1 MPHRTVVLLSPPHQ
15 VSGLEMR
22 KWMDELFPIIM
33 DMLQDSSSL
42 AKRQV
47 CGVNL
52 LDVSLVVEGQ
62 CSNRI
67 CL

>member
-1 MPHRTVVLLSPPHQ
+1 MLRLAGVPLCSQ

-47 CGVNL
+47 RP
-52 LDVSLVVEGQ
+52 
-62 CSNRI
+62 CSV
-67 CL
+67 

>member
-1 MPHRTVVLLSPPHQ
+1 MLILLLQ

-22 KWMDELFPIIM
+22 MWMDELFPIIM

-47 CGVNL
+47 RQENV
-52 LDVSLVVEGQ
+52 
-62 CSNRI
+62 
-67 CL
+67 CLRLWVIVLSKAFS

>member
-1 MPHRTVVLLSPPHQ
+1 
-15 VSGLEMR
+15 
-22 KWMDELFPIIM
+22 MDELFPIIM

-47 CGVNL
+47 CAVNL
-52 LDVSLVVEGQ
+52 LYVSSVVEGQ
-62 CSNRI
+62 CSNRL

>member
-1 MPHRTVVLLSPPHQ
+1 MICNSFDWPMFFCQ

-47 CGVNL
+47 
-52 LDVSLVVEGQ
+52 SEE
-62 CSNRI
+62 
-67 CL
+67 